1 MCRMGRVALSSRQ
14 TGRWAGR
21 RYSRALDRYG
31 RPELRAVVRLPV
43 APCGCVFPPC
53 CPMHHTIFDTP
64 VVNTL
69 LRAVSCAILRLAGW
83 KVEGALP
90 AHAAKSVLI
99 AAPHTSNWDL
109 PYTLMLAFS
118 LRLRVRWIGKQSL
131 FRAPFGGVMRWLGGI
146 PVNRAQSGNLV
157 ASSAQ
162 AMRDV
167 DGPMQLI
174 VPPEGTRG
182 KTRHWKTGFY
192 YIAQQA
198 GVPIVLAFV
207 DYGRKVGGLG
217 PVFQPT
223 GNIDTDM
230 ARIKAFYAP
239 IQGKNPTQFDP
250 EAPG

>member
-1 MCRMGRVALSSRQ
+1 
-14 TGRWAGR
+14 
-21 RYSRALDRYG
+21 
-31 RPELRAVVRLPV
+31 
-43 APCGCVFPPC
+43 
-53 CPMHHTIFDTP
+53 MHHTIFDTP

-69 LRAVSCAILRLAGW
+69 LRVVSRATLRLTGW
-83 KVEGALP
+83 TIEGSLP

-118 LRLRVRWIGKQSL
+118 LHLRVYWMGKQSL

-146 PVNRAQSGNLV
+146 PVNREQSSNLV

-162 AMRDV
+162 AMRAAK
-167 DGPMQLI
+167 GPMQLI

-192 YIAQQA
+192 FIAQEA

-217 PVFQPT
+217 PVFEPT
-223 GNIDTDM
+223 GDLDADM
-230 ARIKAFYAP
+230 ADIKAFYAP
-239 IQGKNPTQFDP
+239 IKGKNADQF
-250 EAPG
+250 ET

>member
-1 MCRMGRVALSSRQ
+1 
-14 TGRWAGR
+14 
-21 RYSRALDRYG
+21 
-31 RPELRAVVRLPV
+31 
-43 APCGCVFPPC
+43 
-53 CPMHHTIFDTP
+53 MHHTIFDTP

-69 LRAVSCAILRLAGW
+69 LRVISRAALRLTGW
-83 KVEGALP
+83 TIEGSLP

-118 LRLRVRWIGKQSL
+118 LHLRVYWMGKQSL

-146 PVNRAQSGNLV
+146 PVNREQSSNLV

-162 AMRDV
+162 AMRAAK
-167 DGPMQLI
+167 GSMQLI

-192 YIAQQA
+192 FIAQEA

-217 PVFQPT
+217 PVFEPT
-223 GNIDTDM
+223 GDLERDM
-230 ARIKAFYAP
+230 ADIKAFYAP
-239 IQGKNPTQFDP
+239 IKGKNADQF
-250 EAPG
+250 ET